1 MYGIPFIL
9 LGNLAGNS
17 LALGRYVML
26 AAGYSNAAGELTASN
41 GSIVGIAIGAL
52 TLIMLV
58 HMSSRRGGL
67 ILNDAFAIFKV
78 LLLVA
83 IIVIGFVFR
92 AGGLPHTDK
101 IGGENFNSK
110 TSFTERAKDVSSY
123 TQSLLLVMYS
133 FSGYEQPFYVSESAL
148 VEESTLQ
155 FCF

>member
-26 AAGYSNAAGELTASN
+26 AAGYSNAAGQLTASN
-41 GSIVGIAIGAL
+41 GSVVGIAIGAL
-52 TLIMLV
+52 TLVMLI

-83 IIVIGFVFR
+83 IIIIGFVFR
-92 AGGLPHTDK
+92 AGGLPHTDRL
-101 IGGENFNSK
+101 GGQNFDPK
-110 TSFTERAKDVSSY
+110 TSFTDRTNAISSY

-133 FSGYEQPFYVSESAL
+133 FSGYEQPFYVSE
-148 VEESTLQ
+148 
-155 FCF
+155 